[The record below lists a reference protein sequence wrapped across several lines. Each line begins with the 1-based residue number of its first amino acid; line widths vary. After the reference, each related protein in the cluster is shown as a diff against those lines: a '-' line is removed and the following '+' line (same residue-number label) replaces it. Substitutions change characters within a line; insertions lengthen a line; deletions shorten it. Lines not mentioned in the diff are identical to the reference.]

1 MFEEKYM
8 RRAIELAKKGVGAV
22 NPNPLVGAVIVK
34 DGRIIGEGYHRKYGD
49 LHAER
54 DAFAHLTED
63 AEGAEMY
70 VTLEPCCHFG
80 KQPPCTQ
87 AIVEHGIK
95 KVYVGSDDPNELV
108 SGKGIAYLRENG
120 ILVETQMLKEECDSL
135 NDIFFHYITK
145 KTPYVMMKYAMTLD
159 GKIATVTGKSKWI
172 SGESSRKR
180 VQESRNRYMGI
191 MAGINTVLADDP
203 QLTCRIEGGRN
214 PVRIICDTNCRIPL
228 DSNIVKTAKDV
239 QTMLAVRND
248 IADLGGSDDKKLDL
262 LKAAGVNVL
271 PMETK
276 DEHIDLEKLI
286 HHLGAMG
293 IDSVLVEGGGTLNDS
308 LLKSGLV
315 NELNVYI
322 APKLFGGVAAK
333 TPVEGTGVCEVN
345 DAHIFR
351 LFSTEIIDGDILL
364 VYKKASC
371 TANEGK

>member
-172 SGESSRKR
+172 TGEASRKR

-308 LLKSGLV
+308 LLKSGFV

-322 APKLFGGVAAK
+322 APKLFGGAAAK